1 MERITIAT
9 PILNGN
15 EKKYVDECIDTGWI
29 SANGRFISEFEK
41 KFAEFCGTKYALACC
56 NGTVTLHLA
65 LLALGVGPG
74 DEVIMPT
81 LTYIATANAVTYC
94 GATPVFVDSEP
105 DTWNLDVNAFLE
117 KHKIL
122 TIYLGVINIVTF
134 FFFAIDKYRAVR
146 NKSRIRIV
154 TLLGMAFAG
163 GTAGAL
169 PGIYLL
175 RHKTKKNYFTVG
187 VPLMMVMQVLALFY
201 AMNTGW

>member
-1 MERITIAT
+1 MNLETMVYYLIIVNVVGFLVYFLNYMLRTHTKGKQIN
-9 PILNGN
+9 ILIYLISLAGGAAGMLAAVLLFDRKAVKENMMSR
-15 EKKYVDECIDTGWI
+15 VWI
-29 SANGRFISEFEK
+29 ICMLVIQVILF
-41 KFAEFCGTKYALACC
+41 
-56 NGTVTLHLA
+56 
-65 LLALGVGPG
+65 LLFRGQK
-74 DEVIMPT
+74 T
-81 LTYIATANAVTYC
+81 
-94 GATPVFVDSEP
+94 

>member
-1 MERITIAT
+1 MNLETMVYYLIIVNVVGFLVYFLNYMLRTHTKGKQIN
-9 PILNGN
+9 ILIYLISLAGGAAGMLAAVLLFDRKAVKENMMSRVWIICMLVIQVILFLLFKG
-15 EKKYVDECIDTGWI
+15 KKTDV
-29 SANGRFISEFEK
+29 
-41 KFAEFCGTKYALACC
+41 
-56 NGTVTLHLA
+56 
-65 LLALGVGPG
+65 
-74 DEVIMPT
+74 
-81 LTYIATANAVTYC
+81 
-94 GATPVFVDSEP
+94 
-105 DTWNLDVNAFLE
+105 WNLDVNAFLE

-134 FFFAIDKYRAVR
+134 FFFAIDKYRAVK

-163 GTAGAL
+163 GSVGAL
-169 PGIYLL
+169 LGIYLL

>member
-1 MERITIAT
+1 MNLETMVYYLIIVNVVGFLVYFLNYMLRTHTKGKQIN
-9 PILNGN
+9 ILIYLISLAGGAAGMLAAVLLFDRKAVKENMMSR
-15 EKKYVDECIDTGWI
+15 VWI
-29 SANGRFISEFEK
+29 ICMLVIQVILF
-41 KFAEFCGTKYALACC
+41 
-56 NGTVTLHLA
+56 
-65 LLALGVGPG
+65 LLFRGQK
-74 DEVIMPT
+74 T
-81 LTYIATANAVTYC
+81 
-94 GATPVFVDSEP
+94 

-122 TIYLGVINIVTF
+122 TIYLGVFNIVTF

-175 RHKTKKNYFTVG
+175 RHKTKKNFFTVG

>member
-1 MERITIAT
+1 MNLETMVYYLIIVNVVGFLVYFLNYMLRTHTKGKQIN
-9 PILNGN
+9 ILIYLISLAGGAAGMLAAVLLFDRKAVKENMMSR
-15 EKKYVDECIDTGWI
+15 VWI
-29 SANGRFISEFEK
+29 IFMLVIQVILF
-41 KFAEFCGTKYALACC
+41 
-56 NGTVTLHLA
+56 
-65 LLALGVGPG
+65 LLFRGQK
-74 DEVIMPT
+74 T
-81 LTYIATANAVTYC
+81 
-94 GATPVFVDSEP
+94 

>member
-1 MERITIAT
+1 MNLETMVYYLIIVNVVGFLVYFLNYMLRTHTKGKQIN
-9 PILNGN
+9 ILIYLISLAGGAAGMLAAVLLFDRKAVKENMMSR
-15 EKKYVDECIDTGWI
+15 VWI
-29 SANGRFISEFEK
+29 ICMLVIKVILF
-41 KFAEFCGTKYALACC
+41 
-56 NGTVTLHLA
+56 
-65 LLALGVGPG
+65 LLFRGQK
-74 DEVIMPT
+74 T
-81 LTYIATANAVTYC
+81 
-94 GATPVFVDSEP
+94 

-146 NKSRIRIV
+146 NKYRIRIV

>member
-1 MERITIAT
+1 MNLETMVYYLIIVNVVGFLVYFLNYMLRTHTKGKQIN
-9 PILNGN
+9 ILIYLISLAGGAAGMLAAVLLFDRKAVKENMMSR
-15 EKKYVDECIDTGWI
+15 VWI
-29 SANGRFISEFEK
+29 ICMLVIQVILF
-41 KFAEFCGTKYALACC
+41 
-56 NGTVTLHLA
+56 
-65 LLALGVGPG
+65 LLFRGQKA
-74 DEVIMPT
+74 
-81 LTYIATANAVTYC
+81 
-94 GATPVFVDSEP
+94 

>member
-1 MERITIAT
+1 MNLETMVYYLIIVNVVGFLVYFLNYMLRTHTKGKQIN
-9 PILNGN
+9 ILIYLISLAGGAAGMLAAVLLFDRKAVKENMMSR
-15 EKKYVDECIDTGWI
+15 VWI
-29 SANGRFISEFEK
+29 ICMLVIQVILF
-41 KFAEFCGTKYALACC
+41 
-56 NGTVTLHLA
+56 
-65 LLALGVGPG
+65 LLFRGQK
-74 DEVIMPT
+74 
-81 LTYIATANAVTYC
+81 TAA
-94 GATPVFVDSEP
+94 
-105 DTWNLDVNAFLE
+105 WNLDVNAFLE

>member
-1 MERITIAT
+1 MNLETMVYYLIIVNVVGFLVYFLNYMLRTHTKGKQIN
-9 PILNGN
+9 ILIYLISLAGGAAGMLAAVLLFDRKAVKENMMSR
-15 EKKYVDECIDTGWI
+15 VWI
-29 SANGRFISEFEK
+29 IRMLVIQVILF
-41 KFAEFCGTKYALACC
+41 
-56 NGTVTLHLA
+56 
-65 LLALGVGPG
+65 LLFRGQK
-74 DEVIMPT
+74 T
-81 LTYIATANAVTYC
+81 
-94 GATPVFVDSEP
+94 

>member
-1 MERITIAT
+1 MNLETMVYYLIIVNVVGFLVYFLNYMLRTHTKGKQIN
-9 PILNGN
+9 ILIYLISLAGGAAGMLAAVLLFDRKAVKENMMSR
-15 EKKYVDECIDTGWI
+15 VWI
-29 SANGRFISEFEK
+29 ICMLVIQVILF
-41 KFAEFCGTKYALACC
+41 
-56 NGTVTLHLA
+56 
-65 LLALGVGPG
+65 LLFRWQKTDA
-74 DEVIMPT
+74 
-81 LTYIATANAVTYC
+81 
-94 GATPVFVDSEP
+94 
-105 DTWNLDVNAFLE
+105 WNLDVNAFLE

>member
-1 MERITIAT
+1 MVYYLIIVNVVGFLVYFLNYMLITHTKGKQIN
-9 PILNGN
+9 ILIYLISLAGGAAGMLAAVLLFDRKAVKENMMSR
-15 EKKYVDECIDTGWI
+15 VWI
-29 SANGRFISEFEK
+29 ICMLVIQVILF
-41 KFAEFCGTKYALACC
+41 
-56 NGTVTLHLA
+56 
-65 LLALGVGPG
+65 LLFRGQKTDA
-74 DEVIMPT
+74 
-81 LTYIATANAVTYC
+81 
-94 GATPVFVDSEP
+94 
-105 DTWNLDVNAFLE
+105 WNLDVNAFLE

>member
-1 MERITIAT
+1 MNLEPMVYYLIIVNVVGFLVYFLNYMLRTHTKGKQIN
-9 PILNGN
+9 ILIYLISLAGGAAGMLAAVLLFDRKAVKENMMSR
-15 EKKYVDECIDTGWI
+15 VWI
-29 SANGRFISEFEK
+29 ICMLVIQVILF
-41 KFAEFCGTKYALACC
+41 
-56 NGTVTLHLA
+56 
-65 LLALGVGPG
+65 LLFRGQK
-74 DEVIMPT
+74 T
-81 LTYIATANAVTYC
+81 
-94 GATPVFVDSEP
+94 

>member
-1 MERITIAT
+1 MNLETMVYYLIIVNVVGFLVYFLNYMLRTHTKGKQIN
-9 PILNGN
+9 ILIYLISLAGGAAGMLAAVLLFDRKAVKENMMSR
-15 EKKYVDECIDTGWI
+15 VWI
-29 SANGRFISEFEK
+29 ICMLVIQVILF
-41 KFAEFCGTKYALACC
+41 
-56 NGTVTLHLA
+56 
-65 LLALGVGPG
+65 LLFRGQK
-74 DEVIMPT
+74 T
-81 LTYIATANAVTYC
+81 
-94 GATPVFVDSEP
+94 

-175 RHKTKKNYFTVG
+175 RHKTKKNYFTVV

>member
-1 MERITIAT
+1 MLAAVLLFDRKAVKENMMSRVWIICMLVIQV
-9 PILNGN
+9 IL
-15 EKKYVDECIDTGWI
+15 
-29 SANGRFISEFEK
+29 F
-41 KFAEFCGTKYALACC
+41 
-56 NGTVTLHLA
+56 
-65 LLALGVGPG
+65 LLFRGQKTDA
-74 DEVIMPT
+74 
-81 LTYIATANAVTYC
+81 
-94 GATPVFVDSEP
+94 
-105 DTWNLDVNAFLE
+105 WNLDVNAFLE